1 MTSASYTRFTYEDS
15 CHVAHGPPFEAVM
28 STGGP
33 ADLIIRMHRPWSGWH
48 PVRMVTSPSVPLG
61 LTTRPLTPSDSTD
74 VFALMAAAE
83 LVDIG
88 EVSIEEADLVSDWKR
103 PSFDIS
109 TQSIGVLDGTAL
121 VGYAEVYQG
130 RYADLGVHPR
140 FQGRGIGRA
149 LVGWMVAESSRQG
162 GTLVGMPVPSGSYR
176 ERLLSA
182 HGFEP
187 LWESWVLR
195 LPPDVELALPALPDG
210 YRIRAVEGPADIEA
224 AYHVVEDAFL
234 EWSDRPKASYA
245 DWSVPILERPGYE
258 PWQFRVATDPEGT
271 VVGVAVVPV
280 GEGFGYVEKL
290 AVRADQR
297 GQGLGVAL
305 LSEAF
310 AIARAH
316 GAERFELSTDSR
328 TGALGLYE
336 SVGMVVTS
344 TWRHLARRV

>member
-1 MTSASYTRFTYEDS
+1 
-15 CHVAHGPPFEAVM
+15 
-28 STGGP
+28 
-33 ADLIIRMHRPWSGWH
+33 
-48 PVRMVTSPSVPLG
+48 MVTPLSGPLSVPLSVPPG
-61 LTTRPLTPSDSTD
+61 LATRPLTPSDSTG
-74 VFALMAAAE
+74 VFELIAAAE

-88 EVSIEEADLVSDWKR
+88 EVAIEEADLVSDWKR
-103 PSFDIS
+103 PSFVIS
-109 TQSIGVLDGTAL
+109 TQSIGVLDGSTL
-121 VGYAEVYQG
+121 VAYAEVYQG
-130 RYADLGVHPR
+130 RWADLGVHPDHR
-140 FQGRGIGRA
+140 GRGLGRA
-149 LVGWMVAESSRQG
+149 LVGWLLAESRRQG

-176 ERLLSA
+176 ERLLGA

-187 LWESWVLR
+187 LWDSWVLR
-195 LPPDVELALPALPDG
+195 LPPEVELAVPQLPDG
-210 YRIRAVEGPADIEA
+210 YRIRAVEGPADVEA

-234 EWSDRPKASYA
+234 EWSDRPKSSYA

-271 VVGVAVVPV
+271 IVGVALVPV

-297 GQGLGVAL
+297 GRGLGVAL

-310 AIARAH
+310 ATARAH